1 MKKSQIKTIQGSTIL
16 LKPFSKEFVSR
27 DYLNWM
33 NDTETTKFIQKAK
46 NNTSI
51 DELYSFANEMIN
63 SEKDYFFAIVLKKN
77 LLHIG
82 NVRLGPIDFNL
93 MKSNFGIMIGNKEFR
108 GSGVGVEVLELIKDF
123 SFNYLKLEQ
132 LIFPVVE
139 AYTAAMRLYEKTGFT
154 LNNKVKK
161 SLNKNGKS
169 WKLVEWSMNNP
180 FKYKN

>member
-1 MKKSQIKTIQGSTIL
+1 MKKSQIKPIQGSTIL
-16 LKPFSKEFVSR
+16 LNPFSKEFVSK

-33 NDTETTKFIQKAK
+33 NDAETTRFIQKAK

-63 SEKDYFFAIVLKKN
+63 SEKDYFFAIFLKKN
-77 LLHIG
+77 QLHIG

-108 GSGVGVEVLELIKDF
+108 GCGVGVEVLELIKDF
-123 SFNYLKLEQ
+123 SFNHLKLEQ
-132 LIFPVVE
+132 LIFPAVE
-139 AYTAAMRLYEKTGFT
+139 EYTAAMRLYEKTGFT

-161 SLNKNGKS
+161 TLNKNGKS